1 MSKIKGI
8 FIAAVVIL
16 LVYTRFLNIGWGLPY
31 HFHPDERNMAV
42 ALQQLECEDFSFSAQ
57 RLALG
62 DCFNP
67 HFFAYGQLPLYVG
80 YILLQIYYLFSGNF
94 GQSPLFS
101 EAVITLRT
109 ISAAASVITVF
120 FLVATVRLLLL
131 QNSKKEKKSYLVA
144 KDKDGGDIFLS
155 LAEPKLLI
163 SFLLFTLTPVFIQ
176 FAHFGTTESLLM
188 FLYVTLVYVSL
199 LFMLGKIPIKKYTLL
214 SGLIC
219 GLAIGTKIS
228 SAVFLILPLLVFI
241 NSPRLYLSFIA
252 RIITITIAVGIL
264 SSPHNLISFTEFYQS
279 MRYESKVALGE
290 LSVFYTRQFEY
301 SVPILFQFF
310 KIYPASLGY
319 GILLSFIGGFLL
331 LPKTKELNFLRFTFL
346 VAFLPFAFMYAKW
359 TRFIVLT
366 FPIITLTAVFF
377 IFYVK
382 DRIDGIVG
390 SISKIKYQRLNMN
403 IKYQNLMNFLLN
415 SSLIIVIGI
424 LCFPGIA
431 YLSIYQ
437 TEDVRLQASRW
448 IFANIPDRATI
459 LQETANVVDLPL
471 FSPYPDVV
479 RNENKPMPVY
489 KSISFNFYDLD
500 HDRSL
505 SQIFTQAIN
514 EADYIIVPSRRIFRN
529 YTCEEV
535 SSDRD
540 GLFER
545 LGVLGYEYDRC
556 EKLQRKFPQLNAY
569 YNKLFKGELG
579 FDIVAQFDSYPTL
592 KISDKTLFEIQDD
605 IAEETWTVFDHPT
618 ILIFKKQ

>member
-8 FIAAVVIL
+8 FIAAIVIL

-42 ALQQLECEDFSFSAQ
+42 ALQQLKCEDFSFIVHRSSISE
-57 RLALG
+57 
-62 DCFNP
+62 CFNP

-101 EAVITLRT
+101 EAVIALRT
-109 ISAAASVITVF
+109 ISAVASVITVF

-131 QNSKKEKKSYLVA
+131 QNSKKEKKSHLIT
-144 KDKDGGDIFLS
+144 KDKDGGAIFLS
-155 LAEPKLLI
+155 LAESKLLI

-188 FLYVTLVYVSL
+188 LLYVTLVYVSL

-214 SGLIC
+214 SSLIC

-241 NSPRLYLSFIA
+241 KSPRLYLLFIV
-252 RIITITIAVGIL
+252 RMIIITLAVGIL

-290 LSVFYTRQFEY
+290 LAVFYTRQFEY

-359 TRFIVLT
+359 TRFMALT
-366 FPIITLTAVFF
+366 FPIIALIAVFF
-377 IFYVK
+377 IFSVK
-382 DRIDGIVG
+382 DWIDGIVG
-390 SISKIKYQRLNMN
+390 NISKIH
-403 IKYQNLMNFLLN
+403 IKYQNILRVLLSLLFLV
-415 SSLIIVIGI
+415 VIGV
-424 LCFPGIA
+424 LFLSGIG

-448 IFANIPDRATI
+448 MFAKIPDRATI

-471 FSPYPDVV
+471 FFPYPDVV

-535 SSDRD
+535 SSDKA
-540 GLFER
+540 GLLGSLGR

-556 EKLQRKFPQLNAY
+556 EKLQRKFPQLNTY

-579 FDIVAQFDSYPTL
+579 FDIVAQFDSYPML
-592 KISDKTLFEIQDD
+592 KIADKTLFEIQDD
-605 IAEETWTVFDHPT
+605 TAEETWTVFDHPT
-618 ILIFKKQ
+618 ILIFQKQ

>member
-8 FIAAVVIL
+8 FIAAIVIL

-42 ALQQLECEDFSFSAQ
+42 ALQQLECNGLSII
-57 RLALG
+57 

-80 YILLQIYYLFSGNF
+80 YILLQFYYFFSGNF
-94 GQSPLFS
+94 GQSPLFT
-101 EAVITLRT
+101 EAVIALRT
-109 ISAAASVITVF
+109 ISATASATTVF
-120 FLVATVRLLLL
+120 FLVATVRLLLV
-131 QNSKKEKKSYLVA
+131 QISKKEKKSYLIT
-144 KDKDGGDIFLS
+144 KDKGDGGAIFLS
-155 LAEPKLLI
+155 LAQPKLLI

-241 NSPRLYLSFIA
+241 NSPRLYLSFIV
-252 RIITITIAVGIL
+252 RIIIITIAVGIL

-290 LSVFYTRQFEY
+290 LAVFYTRQFEY

-359 TRFIVLT
+359 TRFMALT
-366 FPIITLTAVFF
+366 FPVIALIAVFF
-377 IFYVK
+377 IFSVK
-382 DRIDGIVG
+382 DWIDGIVG
-390 SISKIKYQRLNMN
+390 NISKMH
-403 IKYQNLMNFLLN
+403 IKYQNILRVLLSLLFLV
-415 SSLIIVIGI
+415 VIGV
-424 LCFPGIA
+424 LFLSGIG

-448 IFANIPDRATI
+448 MFANIPDRATI

-489 KSISFNFYDLD
+489 KSISFDFYDLD
-500 HDRSL
+500 HDRNL

-540 GLFER
+540 GLLGR

-569 YNKLFKGELG
+569 YNKLFRGELG
-579 FDIVAQFDSYPTL
+579 FDIVAEFDSYPML
-592 KISDKTLFEIQDD
+592 KIADKTLFEIQDD
-605 IAEETWTVFDHPT
+605 SAEETWTVFDHPM